1 MKKIRLFYYI
11 KLYLIL
17 ILAILLLASVEGA
30 PDHPI
35 LFCII
40 VLMSFR
46 CIKYLWPSM
55 LQDEHRM
62 KQTRLKL
69 HGSTDSKATQSNK
82 RAA

>member
-1 MKKIRLFYYI
+1 MKRIRLFYYI

-17 ILAILLLASVEGA
+17 ILAILILASAEGA

-35 LFCII
+35 LFCIV

-55 LQDEHRM
+55 LQDEQRM

-69 HGSTDSKATQSNK
+69 HKSADSEATQSNK
-82 RAA
+82 SAA

>member
-1 MKKIRLFYYI
+1 MKKVRLFYYI
-11 KLYLIL
+11 RLYLIL

-40 VLMSFR
+40 ALMSFH
-46 CIKYLWPSM
+46 CIKYLWTSM
-55 LQDEHRM
+55 LQDEQRM
-62 KQTRLKL
+62 KHTRLKL
-69 HGSTDSKATQSNK
+69 HRSADSKATQSNE